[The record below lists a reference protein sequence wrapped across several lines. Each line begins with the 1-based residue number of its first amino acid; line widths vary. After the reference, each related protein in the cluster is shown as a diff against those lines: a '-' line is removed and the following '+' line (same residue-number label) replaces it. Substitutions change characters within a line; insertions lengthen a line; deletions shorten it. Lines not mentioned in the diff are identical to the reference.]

1 MIKSLMTAVLGTRH
15 ERERKRLQP
24 FVDRIHAEEE
34 KLKALSEAE
43 LKDQTR
49 KFRER
54 LGERTG
60 SIKAEL
66 EQVRAAKH
74 ACADPAERDRLEGR
88 FQELD
93 LQYKRALKTAL
104 DDLLP
109 EAFATVREACRR
121 LLGTTVSV
129 TGHELAWDMV
139 PYDVQLIGGIVLHQ
153 GKIAEMATGEGKTLV
168 ATLPLYLN
176 SLAGRGAH
184 LVTVNN
190 YLARRDSQWMGHVYK
205 YLGLS
210 VACLDDTEPSS
221 PGRRAAYQADIT
233 YGTNN
238 EFGFDYL
245 RDNMVFSLEQRVQRE
260 HAYAIID
267 EVDSIL
273 IDEARTPLIISGPVG
288 NETDDKYAQFNR
300 QVAELVRKQTAV
312 VNGLLAEAE
321 KLLEDEKTRQDAA
334 LKLYQAHL
342 GVPKNKRLLKLLQE
356 HGIKQLVQRME
367 LDAIADRKLPM
378 RQQRMRD
385 TEDVLYFVLDEK
397 GHSVHLTDRGA
408 EAMSPGDPT
417 LFLVPDI
424 SEEIHRIDKDPELS
438 PHDRIERRRTVES
451 EYALKS
457 EKLHIIHKLLQAH
470 VLYEKEVDY
479 LVQEGQVMI
488 VDEFTGRV
496 MTGRRWSDGLHQ
508 AVEAK
513 EGVQVKGET
522 QTFATITIQNYFRM
536 YDKLAGMTGTAET
549 EENEFY
555 QIYGLEVNVI
565 PTHRPVRRLDQVDR
579 IYKTRREKYN
589 AVLDEVERLHNLGW
603 PILIGTVTVEVSET
617 LSRQLK
623 RRGLKHE
630 VLNAKYHQREAEI
643 VAQAGQRSSITIA
656 TNMAGRGT
664 DIKLGKDL
672 DLTLE
677 EAGLQII
684 GTERHESRRIDRQ
697 LRGRSGRQGDPG
709 QSIFF
714 LSLEDDLMRLFG
726 SDRIARWMDK
736 SGAEEGEVITGGLVT
751 RAIEQAQKR
760 VELQN
765 FQQRK
770 RLLEYDDVMNQQR
783 EVIYSLRLFAL
794 ERGEELKAEARR
806 MIEAALER
814 ATTQFLAEAER
825 PEEYDRGGLREALM
839 LQYLVGAD
847 RVTDAE
853 ATPSLD
859 AIVEA
864 VKAEGEEAFRRKV
877 QYLADF
883 GKTVGIPDVDAQ
895 VLSQV
900 MLAVLDERWK
910 DHLYDLDQL
919 RNAIQYRAWG
929 QKDPLVE
936 YKREAFEMFEDLI
949 HDIQSTF
956 TERFLKIQVTA
967 EPRQEV
973 PRPRGRPA
981 VAPSAPTAT
990 ADPVPAPAG
999 ADDLFMGAAP
1009 APRMP
1014 PPPPVA
1020 PVSRGPAPAVTS
1032 SLGPVGRPAAATVP
1046 EVGRNDPCPCGS
1058 GKKYKKCHGAGR

>member
-1 MIKSLMTAVLGTRH
+1 MIKNLITTVFGTRFD
-15 ERERKRLQP
+15 RERKRIQP
-24 FVDRIHAEEE
+24 TVDAIHAEEE
-34 KLKALSEAE
+34 RLAALSEDE
-43 LKDQTR
+43 LKAQTAV
-49 KFRER
+49 FRAR
-54 LGERTG
+54 LAERTG
-60 SIKAEL
+60 TLKAEL
-66 EQVRAAKH
+66 EEVREAKH
-74 ACADPAERDRLEGR
+74 GCADPDEREGLERR
-88 FQELD
+88 FQEIETA
-93 LQYKRALKTAL
+93 YKKALAEGL
-104 DDLLP
+104 AELLP

-121 LLGTTVSV
+121 LLGTTVPV
-129 TGHELAWDMV
+129 MGHDLVWDMV
-139 PYDVQLIGGIVLHQ
+139 PYDVQLIGGLVLHQ
-153 GKIAEMATGEGKTLV
+153 GRIAEMATGEGKTLV

-176 SLAGRGAH
+176 ALAGRGAH

-190 YLARRDSQWMGHVYK
+190 YLARRDSQWMGHVFR
-205 YLGLS
+205 YLGLT

-221 PGRRAAYQADIT
+221 PERRAAYLADIT

-288 NETDDKYAQFNR
+288 NEADDKYAAFNR
-300 QVAELVRKQTAV
+300 QVAELVRKQTGV
-312 VNGLLAEAE
+312 VNTLLAESE
-321 KLLEDEKTRQDAA
+321 RLLEDEKTRQDAA
-334 LKLYQAHL
+334 LKLYQAQL
-342 GVPKNKRLLKLLQE
+342 GMPKNKRLLKLTNE
-356 HGIKQLVQRME
+356 TGIKQLIQRME

-378 RQQRMRD
+378 KQQRMRD
-385 TEDVLYFVLDEK
+385 LEDTLYFVLDEK

-408 EAMSPGDPT
+408 EAMSPDDPE
-417 LFLVPDI
+417 FFMVPDI
-424 SEEIHRIDKDPELS
+424 SEEIHRIDKDEALS
-438 PHDRIERRRTVES
+438 PQERIERRRQVEAD
-451 EYALKS
+451 YAIKS
-457 EKLHIIHKLLQAH
+457 EKLHIVHKLLQAH

-479 LVQEGQVMI
+479 LVQDGQVMI
-488 VDEFTGRV
+488 VDEFTGRI
-496 MTGRRWSDGLHQ
+496 MTGRRWADGLHQ

-513 EGVQVKGET
+513 EQVQVKAET

-549 EENEFY
+549 EETEFF
-555 QIYGLEVNVI
+555 QIYGLEVSVI
-565 PTHRPVRRLDQVDR
+565 PTHRPIRRDDQADR
-579 IYKTRREKYN
+579 IYKTRKEKHD
-589 AVLDEVERLHNLGW
+589 AIIAEVDRLHALGW
-603 PILIGTVTVEVSET
+603 PILIGTVNVDVSET

-630 VLNAKYHQREAEI
+630 VLNAKYHEREAEI
-643 VAQAGQRSSITIA
+643 VAGAGQRAAITIA

-664 DIKLGKDL
+664 DIKLDKAL
-672 DLTLE
+672 DLE
-677 EAGLQII
+677 QPEAGLQII

-765 FQQRK
+765 FQSRK

-783 EVIYSLRLFAL
+783 EVVYSLRLFAL

-814 ATTQFLAEAER
+814 AVTQFLATAER
-825 PEEYDRGGLREALM
+825 PEEWDRGGLREALT
-839 LQYLVGAD
+839 LQYLVTVDAL
-847 RVTDAE
+847 TDAE
-853 ATPSLD
+853 LTPGLEKM
-859 AIVEA
+859 VEL
-864 VKAEGEEAFRRKV
+864 VKAEGEESFRRKID
-877 QYLADF
+877 YLADF
-883 GKTVGIPDVDAQ
+883 GRTIGIPDVDAQ

-929 QKDPLVE
+929 QKDPLIE
-936 YKREAFEMFEDLI
+936 YKREAFDMFEDLMR
-949 HDIQSTF
+949 DIQSTF
-956 TERFLKIQVTA
+956 TERFLKIQVSA
-967 EPRQEV
+967 EPRAEPQAR
-973 PRPRGRPA
+973 RPMPPPTPVAASHPA
-981 VAPSAPTAT
+981 AAT
-990 ADPVPAPAG
+990 SG
-999 ADDLFMGAAP
+999 ADDLFMGAPPRAMPAAP
-1009 APRMP
+1009 TA
-1014 PPPPVA
+1014 A
-1020 PVSRGPAPAVTS
+1020 LSS
-1032 SLGPVGRPAAATVP
+1032 SLGPVGRATAAVP

-1058 GKKYKKCHGAGR
+1058 GKKYKKCHGVGR

>member
-1 MIKSLMTAVLGTRH
+1 MIKTLMTSVFGTRFD
-15 ERERKRLQP
+15 RERKRIQP
-24 FVDRIHAEEE
+24 IVDQIHAHEERLKQLDE
-34 KLKALSEAE
+34 SELKA
-43 LKDQTR
+43 QTPR
-49 KFRER
+49 FRER
-54 LGERTG
+54 LAERIG
-60 SIKAEL
+60 ALKAEL
-66 EQVRAAKH
+66 EEVREAKH
-74 ACADPAERDRLEGR
+74 ACADPVERDELEGR
-88 FQELD
+88 FQDLERRYKKEL
-93 LQYKRALKTAL
+93 AASL
-104 DDLLP
+104 DELLP

-121 LLGTTVSV
+121 LLGTTVQV
-129 TGHELAWDMV
+129 TGRELVWDMV
-139 PYDVQLIGGIVLHQ
+139 PYDVQLIGGVVLHQ

-176 SLAGRGAH
+176 ALAGRGAH

-190 YLARRDSQWMGHVYK
+190 YLARRDSQWMGHVFR
-205 YLGLS
+205 YLGLG

-221 PGRRAAYQADIT
+221 PERHAAYLADIT

-245 RDNMVFSLEQRVQRE
+245 RDNMVFSVDQRVQRE

-288 NETDDKYAQFNR
+288 NETDEKYAQFSR
-300 QVAELVRKQTAV
+300 QVAELVRKQTGV
-312 VNGLLAEAE
+312 VNTLLAEAE
-321 KLLEDEKTRQDAA
+321 KLLEDPKTRNDAA
-334 LKLYQAHL
+334 LKLYQARL
-342 GVPKNKRLLKLLQE
+342 GMPKNKRLLKMLNE
-356 HGIKQLVQRME
+356 TGTKQLVQRME

-378 RQQRMRD
+378 KQQRMRD
-385 TEDVLYFVLDEK
+385 LEDTLYFVLDEK
-397 GHSVHLTDRGA
+397 GHSVHLTDRGS
-408 EAMSPGDPT
+408 EAMSPNEPE

-424 SEEIHRIDKDPELS
+424 SEEIHAIDRDPALS
-438 PHDRIERRRTVES
+438 AVERIERRRQVES
-451 EYALKS
+451 DYAIKS

-470 VLYEKEVDY
+470 VLYDKEVDY

-496 MTGRRWSDGLHQ
+496 MTGRRWADGLHQ

-549 EENEFY
+549 EETEFF
-555 QIYGLEVNVI
+555 QIYGLDVNVI
-565 PTHRPVRRLDQVDR
+565 PTHRPIRRLDQADR
-579 IYKTRREKYN
+579 IYKTRKEKHDAIMN
-589 AVLDEVERLHNLGW
+589 EVERLHGLGW
-603 PILIGTVTVEVSET
+603 PVLIGTVNVDVSET

-643 VAQAGQRSSITIA
+643 VAGAGQKAAIVIA

-672 DLTLE
+672 DLAE
-677 EAGLQII
+677 PEAGLQII

-709 QSIFF
+709 QTIFF

-806 MIEAALER
+806 MIELALER
-814 ATTQFLAEAER
+814 AVNQFLATATS
-825 PEEYDRGGLREALM
+825 PEEYDRGGLREALT
-839 LQYLVGAD
+839 LQYLVT
-847 RVTDAE
+847 VDAIVDSD
-853 ATPSLD
+853 ATPSID
-859 AIVEA
+859 RMAEA
-864 VKAEGEEAFRRKV
+864 ARAEGEETFRRKIE
-877 QYLADF
+877 YLGDF
-883 GKTVGIPDVDAQ
+883 GKKIGIPEVDSQ

-900 MLAVLDERWK
+900 MLSVLDERWK

-936 YKREAFEMFEDLI
+936 YKREAFEMFEDLM

-956 TERFLKIQVTA
+956 TERFFKIQVSA
-967 EPRQEV
+967 DPPPPEPRA
-973 PRPRGRPA
+973 RR
-981 VAPSAPTAT
+981 APL
-990 ADPVPAPAG
+990 PAPPAPEPVG
-999 ADDLFMGAAP
+999 ADDLFAAP
-1009 APRMP
+1009 SRRVAS
-1014 PPPPVA
+1014 PPPV
-1020 PVSRGPAPAVTS
+1020 GPAVNS
-1032 SLGPVGRPAAATVP
+1032 SLGPVGRATAAVP

-1058 GKKYKKCHGAGR
+1058 GKKYKKCHGVGR

>member
-1 MIKSLMTAVLGTRH
+1 MIKNLITTVFGTRFD
-15 ERERKRLQP
+15 RERKRIQP
-24 FVDRIHAEEE
+24 TVDAIHAEEE
-34 KLKALSEAE
+34 RLAGLSEDELKA
-43 LKDQTR
+43 QTAV
-49 KFRER
+49 FRAR
-54 LGERTG
+54 LAERTG
-60 SIKAEL
+60 TLKAEL
-66 EQVRAAKH
+66 EEVREAKH
-74 ACADPAERDRLEGR
+74 GCADPDEREGLERR
-88 FQELD
+88 FQEIETA
-93 LQYKRALKTAL
+93 YKKALAEGL
-104 DDLLP
+104 AELLP

-121 LLGTTVSV
+121 LLGTTVTV
-129 TGHELAWDMV
+129 MGHDLVWDMV
-139 PYDVQLIGGIVLHQ
+139 PYDVQLIGGLVLHQ
-153 GKIAEMATGEGKTLV
+153 GRIAEMATGEGKTLV

-176 SLAGRGAH
+176 ALAGRGAH

-190 YLARRDSQWMGHVYK
+190 YLARRDSQWMGHVFR
-205 YLGLS
+205 YLGLT

-221 PGRRAAYQADIT
+221 PERRAAYLADIT

-288 NETDDKYAQFNR
+288 NEADDKYAAFNR
-300 QVAELVRKQTAV
+300 QVAELVRKQTGV
-312 VNGLLAEAE
+312 VNTLLAESE
-321 KLLEDEKTRQDAA
+321 RLLEDEKTRQDAA
-334 LKLYQAHL
+334 LKLYQAQL
-342 GVPKNKRLLKLLQE
+342 GMPKNKRLLKLTNE
-356 HGIKQLVQRME
+356 TGIKQLIQRME

-378 RQQRMRD
+378 KQQRMRD
-385 TEDVLYFVLDEK
+385 LEDTLYFVLDEK

-408 EAMSPGDPT
+408 EAMSPDDPE
-417 LFLVPDI
+417 FFMVPDI
-424 SEEIHRIDKDPELS
+424 SEEIHRIDKDEALS
-438 PHDRIERRRTVES
+438 PQERIERRRQVEAD
-451 EYALKS
+451 YAIKS
-457 EKLHIIHKLLQAH
+457 EKLHIVHKLLQAH

-479 LVQEGQVMI
+479 LVQDGQVMI
-488 VDEFTGRV
+488 VDEFTGRI
-496 MTGRRWSDGLHQ
+496 MTGRRWADGLHQ

-513 EGVQVKGET
+513 EQVQVKAET

-549 EENEFY
+549 EETEFF
-555 QIYGLEVNVI
+555 QIYGLEVSVI
-565 PTHRPVRRLDQVDR
+565 PTHRPIRRNDQADR
-579 IYKTRREKYN
+579 IYKTRKEKHD
-589 AVLDEVERLHNLGW
+589 AIIAEVDRLHALGW
-603 PILIGTVTVEVSET
+603 PILIGTVNVDVSET

-630 VLNAKYHQREAEI
+630 VLNAKYHEREAEI
-643 VAQAGQRSSITIA
+643 VAGAGQRAAITIA

-664 DIKLGKDL
+664 DIKLDKAL
-672 DLTLE
+672 DLE
-677 EAGLQII
+677 QPEAGLQII

-765 FQQRK
+765 FQSRK

-783 EVIYSLRLFAL
+783 EVVYSLRLFAL

-814 ATTQFLAEAER
+814 AVTQFLATTER
-825 PEEYDRGGLREALM
+825 PEEWDRGGLREALT
-839 LQYLVGAD
+839 LQYLVTVDAL
-847 RVTDAE
+847 TDAE
-853 ATPSLD
+853 LAPSLEKM
-859 AIVEA
+859 VEL
-864 VKAEGEEAFRRKV
+864 VKAEGEESFRRKID
-877 QYLADF
+877 YLADF
-883 GKTVGIPDVDAQ
+883 GRTIGIPDVDAQ

-929 QKDPLVE
+929 QKDPLIE
-936 YKREAFEMFEDLI
+936 YKREAFDMFEDLMR
-949 HDIQSTF
+949 DIQSTF
-956 TERFLKIQVTA
+956 TERFLKIQVSA
-967 EPRQEV
+967 EPRAEPQAR
-973 PRPRGRPA
+973 RPMPPPTPVGASHPA
-981 VAPSAPTAT
+981 AAT
-990 ADPVPAPAG
+990 SG
-999 ADDLFMGAAP
+999 ADDLFMGP
-1009 APRMP
+1009 APRAMP
-1014 PPPPVA
+1014 AA
-1020 PVSRGPAPAVTS
+1020 PTAAVSS
-1032 SLGPVGRPAAATVP
+1032 SLGPVGRATAAVP

-1058 GKKYKKCHGAGR
+1058 GKKYKKCHGVGR

>member
-1 MIKSLMTAVLGTRH
+1 MIKTLMTSVFGTRFD
-15 ERERKRLQP
+15 RERKRIQP
-24 FVDRIHAEEE
+24 IVDQIHGHEERLKQLDE
-34 KLKALSEAE
+34 SELKA
-43 LKDQTR
+43 QTPR
-49 KFRER
+49 FRER
-54 LGERTG
+54 LAARV
-60 SIKAEL
+60 SALKSEL
-66 EQVRAAKH
+66 EQVREAKH
-74 ACADPAERDRLEGR
+74 GCADPAERDELEGR
-88 FQELD
+88 FQDLDNRYKKEL
-93 LQYKRALKTAL
+93 AAGL
-104 DDLLP
+104 DELLP

-121 LLGTTVSV
+121 LLGTTVQV
-129 TGHELAWDMV
+129 TGRELVWDMV
-139 PYDVQLIGGIVLHQ
+139 PYDVQLIGGVVLHQ

-176 SLAGRGAH
+176 ALTGRGTH

-190 YLARRDSQWMGHVYK
+190 YLARRDAQWMGHVFR
-205 YLGLS
+205 YLGLE

-221 PGRRAAYQADIT
+221 PERRAAYLADIT

-245 RDNMVFSLEQRVQRE
+245 RDNMVFSLDQRVQRE

-288 NETDDKYAQFNR
+288 NETDEKYAQFSR
-300 QVAELVRKQTAV
+300 QVAELVRKQTGV
-312 VNGLLAEAE
+312 VNTLLAEAE
-321 KLLEDEKTRQDAA
+321 KLLEDPKTRNDAA
-334 LKLYQAHL
+334 LKLYQARL
-342 GVPKNKRLLKLLQE
+342 GMPKNKRLLKMLNE
-356 HGIKQLVQRME
+356 TGTKQLVQRME

-378 RQQRMRD
+378 KQQRMRD
-385 TEDVLYFVLDEK
+385 LEDTLYFVLDEK
-397 GHSVHLTDRGA
+397 GHSVHLTDRGS
-408 EAMSPGDPT
+408 EAMSPNDPE

-424 SEEIHRIDKDPELS
+424 SEEIHAIDRDPELS
-438 PHDRIERRRTVES
+438 AAERIERRRQVES
-451 EYALKS
+451 DYAIKS

-496 MTGRRWSDGLHQ
+496 MTGRRWADGLHQ

-549 EENEFY
+549 EETEFY
-555 QIYGLEVNVI
+555 QIYGLDVNVI
-565 PTHRPVRRLDQVDR
+565 PTHRPIRRLDQADR
-579 IYKTRREKYN
+579 IYKTRKEKHD
-589 AVLDEVERLHNLGW
+589 AIMAEVERLHQDGW
-603 PILIGTVTVEVSET
+603 PVLIGTVNVDVSET

-643 VAQAGQRSSITIA
+643 VAGAGQKAAIVIA

-672 DLTLE
+672 DLSQP

-709 QSIFF
+709 QTIFF

-806 MIEAALER
+806 MIELALER
-814 ATTQFLAEAER
+814 SVNQFLATATN
-825 PEEYDRGGLREALM
+825 PEEYDRGGLREALTM
-839 LQYLVGAD
+839 QYLVTVDALVEAD
-847 RVTDAE
+847 TTPTIDRMAE
-853 ATPSLD
+853 A
-859 AIVEA
+859 AR
-864 VKAEGEEAFRRKV
+864 AEGEETFRRKIE
-877 QYLADF
+877 YLGDF
-883 GKTVGIPDVDAQ
+883 GKKIGIPEVDSQ

-900 MLAVLDERWK
+900 MLSVLDERWK

-936 YKREAFEMFEDLI
+936 YKREAFEMFEDLM

-956 TERFLKIQVTA
+956 TERFFKIQVSA
-967 EPRQEV
+967 EPPPPE
-973 PRPRGRPA
+973 PRARRAPGP
-981 VAPSAPTAT
+981 APS
-990 ADPVPAPAG
+990 G
-999 ADDLFMGAAP
+999 SDDLFATPSRRLG
-1009 APRMP
+1009 
-1014 PPPPVA
+1014 PPPPVG
-1020 PVSRGPAPAVTS
+1020 SAVNS
-1032 SLGPVGRPAAATVP
+1032 SPGPVGRATAAVP

-1058 GKKYKKCHGAGR
+1058 GKKYKKCHGVGR

>member
-1 MIKSLMTAVLGTRH
+1 MIKTLMTSVFGTRF

-24 FVDRIHAEEE
+24 ILDQILHAEEG
-34 KLKALSEAE
+34 LKDLSEAE
-43 LKDQTR
+43 LQAQTER
-49 KFRER
+49 FRER
-54 LGERTG
+54 LMARTAP
-60 SIKAEL
+60 IKQEL
-66 EQVRAAKH
+66 EEVRAAKH
-74 ACADPAERDRLEGR
+74 GCADPVEREQLEQR
-88 FQELD
+88 FHQLETRWKKEL
-93 LQYKRALKTAL
+93 AAGL
-104 DDLLP
+104 DELLP
-109 EAFATVREACRR
+109 EAYATVREACRR
-121 LLGTTVSV
+121 LLGTTVMV
-129 TGHELAWDMV
+129 TGHELTWDMV
-139 PYDVQLIGGIVLHQ
+139 PYDVQLIGGVVLHQ

-176 SLAGRGAH
+176 AIAGRGVH

-190 YLARRDSQWMGHVYK
+190 YLARRDSQWMGHVFK
-205 YLGLS
+205 YLGLT

-221 PGRRAAYQADIT
+221 TERRAAYLADIT

-245 RDNMVFSLEQRVQRE
+245 RDNMVFSLDQRVQRE

-288 NETDDKYAQFNR
+288 NESDEKYAQFNR
-300 QVAELVRKQTAV
+300 QVGELVRKQTGV
-312 VNGLLAEAE
+312 VNTLLAEAE
-321 KLLEDEKTRQDAA
+321 KLLENDKTRQEAA
-334 LKLYQAHL
+334 LKLYQGQL
-342 GVPKNKRLLKLLQE
+342 GMPKNKRLLKMLNE
-356 HGIKQLVQRME
+356 TGIKQMVQRME
-367 LDAIADRKLPM
+367 LDAIADRKLPIK
-378 RQQRMRD
+378 QQRMRD
-385 TEDVLYFVLDEK
+385 LEDTLYFVLDEK

-408 EAMSPGDPT
+408 EAMSPNDPD
-417 LFLVPDI
+417 LFIVPDI
-424 SEEIHRIDKDPELS
+424 SEAIHQIDKDPELS
-438 PHDRIERRRTVES
+438 PHDRIERRREVEG

-479 LVQEGQVMI
+479 LVQDGQVLI
-488 VDEFTGRV
+488 VDEFTGRI
-496 MTGRRWSDGLHQ
+496 MTGRRWADGLHQ

-549 EENEFY
+549 EETEFY
-555 QIYGLEVNVI
+555 SIYGLEVSVI
-565 PTHRPVRRLDQVDR
+565 PTHRPVRRMDRADR
-579 IYKTRREKYN
+579 IYKTRKEKHDAIMN
-589 AVLDEVERLHNLGW
+589 EVERLHELGW
-603 PILIGTVTVEVSET
+603 PILIGTVNVDVSET

-643 VAQAGQRSSITIA
+643 VAGAGQQAAITIA

-664 DIKLGKDL
+664 DIKLDKAL

-806 MIEAALER
+806 MIEQALER
-814 ATTQFLAEAER
+814 AVNEFLVGTER

-839 LQYLVGAD
+839 LQYLVSAD
-847 RVTDAE
+847 TLTDA
-853 ATPSLD
+853 AKTPSID
-859 AIVEA
+859 RMIEEVR
-864 VKAEGEEAFRRKV
+864 AEGEESFRRKIA
-877 QYLADF
+877 YLSDF
-883 GKTVGIPDVDAQ
+883 GRKIGIPDVDSQ

-900 MLAVLDERWK
+900 MLTVLDERWK

-936 YKREAFEMFEDLI
+936 YKREAFEMFEDLM

-956 TERFLKIQVTA
+956 TERFLKIQVSA
-967 EPRQEV
+967 EA
-973 PRPRGRPA
+973 RPEPA
-981 VAPSAPTAT
+981 VRRPPPPPAAETHPAAPTS
-990 ADPVPAPAG
+990 G
-999 ADDLFMGAAP
+999 ADDLFMGTAARVPP
-1009 APRMP
+1009 A
-1014 PPPPVA
+1014 A
-1020 PVSRGPAPAVTS
+1020 AASGSRGPDPMLSS
-1032 SLGPVGRPAAATVP
+1032 SLGPVGRATAAVP

-1058 GKKYKKCHGAGR
+1058 GRKYKKCHGAGR

>member
-1 MIKSLMTAVLGTRH
+1 MIKNLMTSVFGTRFD
-15 ERERKRLQP
+15 RERKRIQP
-24 FVDRIHAEEE
+24 SVDAIHAEEE
-34 KLKALSEAE
+34 RLAALSEDE
-43 LKDQTR
+43 LRAQTTR
-49 KFRER
+49 FRER
-54 LGERTG
+54 LAERTG
-60 SIKAEL
+60 AIKAEL
-66 EQVRAAKH
+66 EEVRQAKH
-74 ACADPAERDRLEGR
+74 GCADPEEREGLERR
-88 FQELD
+88 FQEIEADYKKALAAGLD
-93 LQYKRALKTAL
+93 EI
-104 DDLLP
+104 LP

-121 LLGTTVSV
+121 LMGTIVPV
-129 TGHELAWDMV
+129 TGHDLVWDMV
-139 PYDVQLIGGIVLHQ
+139 PYDVQLIGGLVLHQ
-153 GKIAEMATGEGKTLV
+153 GRIAEMATGEGKTLV

-176 SLAGRGAH
+176 ALAGRGAH

-190 YLARRDSQWMGHVYK
+190 YLARRDSQWMGHVFK
-205 YLGLS
+205 YLGLT

-221 PGRRAAYQADIT
+221 PERRAAYLADIT

-273 IDEARTPLIISGPVG
+273 VDEARTPLIISGPVG
-288 NETDDKYAQFNR
+288 NEADDKYAAFNR
-300 QVAELVRKQTAV
+300 QVAELVRKQTGVA
-312 VNGLLAEAE
+312 NTLLAEAE

-334 LKLYQAHL
+334 LKLYQAQL
-342 GVPKNKRLLKLLQE
+342 GMPKNKRLLKMMNE
-356 HGIKQLVQRME
+356 TGIKQLIQRME
-367 LDAIADRKLPM
+367 LDSIADRKLPM
-378 RQQRMRD
+378 KQQRMRD
-385 TEDVLYFVLDEK
+385 LEDTLYFVLDEK

-408 EAMSPGDPT
+408 EAMSPDDPEF
-417 LFLVPDI
+417 FLVPDI
-424 SEEIHRIDKDPELS
+424 SEEIHQIDKDENLS
-438 PHDRIERRRTVES
+438 PQERIERRRQVEAD
-451 EYALKS
+451 YAIKS
-457 EKLHIIHKLLQAH
+457 EKLHIVHKLLQAH

-479 LVQEGQVMI
+479 LVQDGQVMI
-488 VDEFTGRV
+488 VDEFTGRI
-496 MTGRRWSDGLHQ
+496 MTGRRWADGLHQ

-513 EGVQVKGET
+513 EQVQVKAET

-536 YDKLAGMTGTAET
+536 YDKLSGMTGTAET
-549 EENEFY
+549 EETEFF
-555 QIYGLEVNVI
+555 QIYGLEVSVI
-565 PTHRPVRRLDQVDR
+565 PTHRPTRRMDQADR
-579 IYKTRREKYN
+579 IYKTRKEKHD
-589 AVLDEVERLHNLGW
+589 AIIAEIERLHGLGW
-603 PILIGTVTVEVSET
+603 PILIGTVNVDVSET

-643 VAQAGQRSSITIA
+643 VAGAGQQSAITIA

-664 DIKLGKDL
+664 DIKLDKAL
-672 DLTLE
+672 DLE
-677 EAGLQII
+677 QPEAGLQII

-709 QSIFF
+709 QGIFF

-765 FQQRK
+765 FQSRK

-814 ATTQFLAEAER
+814 AVTQFLATAER
-825 PEEYDRGGLREALM
+825 PEEWDRGGLREALT
-839 LQYLVGAD
+839 LQYLVTVDA
-847 RVTDAE
+847 VTDAE
-853 ATPSLD
+853 TAPTIEKMAEL
-859 AIVEA
+859 
-864 VKAEGEEAFRRKV
+864 VKAEGEESFRRKIE
-877 QYLADF
+877 YLADF
-883 GKTVGIPDVDAQ
+883 GRTIGIPDVDAQ

-929 QKDPLVE
+929 QKDPLIE
-936 YKREAFEMFEDLI
+936 YKREAFDMFEDLMR
-949 HDIQSTF
+949 DIQSTF
-956 TERFLKIQVTA
+956 TERFLKIQVSA
-967 EPRQEV
+967 EPRAEPQAR
-973 PRPRGRPA
+973 RPMPPPTPVAASHPA
-981 VAPSAPTAT
+981 AAT
-990 ADPVPAPAG
+990 SG
-999 ADDLFMGAAP
+999 ADDLFMGPPPRAMPAAP
-1009 APRMP
+1009 A
-1014 PPPPVA
+1014 A
-1020 PVSRGPAPAVTS
+1020 AAISS
-1032 SLGPVGRPAAATVP
+1032 SLGPVGRATAAVP

-1058 GKKYKKCHGAGR
+1058 GKKYKKCHGVGR

>member
-1 MIKSLMTAVLGTRH
+1 MIKTLVTSVFGTRFD
-15 ERERKRLQP
+15 RERKRIQP
-24 FVDRIHAEEE
+24 IVDEIHRHEER
-34 KLKALSEAE
+34 LKDLSEAE
-43 LKDQTR
+43 LKAQTPR
-49 KFRER
+49 FRER
-54 LGERTG
+54 LAERTG
-60 SIKAEL
+60 ALKAEL
-66 EQVRAAKH
+66 DEVRDAKH
-74 ACADPAERDRLEGR
+74 GCADPVQRDELEGR
-88 FQELD
+88 FHDLEKRYKKEL
-93 LQYKRALKTAL
+93 AAGL
-104 DDLLP
+104 DELLP

-121 LLGTTVSV
+121 LVGTTVQV
-129 TGHELAWDMV
+129 TGRELVWDMV
-139 PYDVQLIGGIVLHQ
+139 PYDVQLIGGVVLHQ

-176 SLAGRGAH
+176 ALAGRGAH

-190 YLARRDSQWMGHVYK
+190 YLARRDSQWMGHVFK
-205 YLGLS
+205 YLGLE
-210 VACLDDTEPSS
+210 VTCLDDTEPSS
-221 PGRRAAYQADIT
+221 AERRAAYLADLT

-288 NETDDKYAQFNR
+288 NESDEKYAQFNR
-300 QVAELVRKQTAV
+300 QVAELVRKQTGV
-312 VNGLLAEAE
+312 VNALLAEAE
-321 KLLEDEKTRQDAA
+321 KLLQDPKTRNDAA
-334 LKLYQAHL
+334 LKLYQARL
-342 GVPKNKRLLKLLQE
+342 GMPKNKRLLKILNE
-356 HGIKQLVQRME
+356 TGTKQLVQRME

-378 RQQRMRD
+378 KQQRMRD
-385 TEDVLYFVLDEK
+385 LEETLYFVLDEK
-397 GHSVHLTDRGA
+397 GHSVHLTDRGS
-408 EAMSPGDPT
+408 EAMSPDDPT

-424 SEEIHRIDKDPELS
+424 SEEIHVIDRDPDLS
-438 PHDRIERRRTVES
+438 PSERIERRQKVES
-451 EYALKS
+451 DYAIKS

-496 MTGRRWSDGLHQ
+496 MTGRRWADGLHQ

-549 EENEFY
+549 EETEFY
-555 QIYGLEVNVI
+555 QIYGLDVNVI
-565 PTHRPVRRLDQVDR
+565 PTHRPIRRIDQADR
-579 IYKTRREKYN
+579 IYKTRKEKHD
-589 AVLDEVERLHNLGW
+589 AIMAEVERLHQLGW
-603 PILIGTVTVEVSET
+603 PILIGTVNVDVSET

-643 VAQAGQRSSITIA
+643 VAGAGQRAAIVIA

-672 DLTLE
+672 ELSAP

-709 QSIFF
+709 QTIFF

-806 MIEAALER
+806 MIEMALER
-814 ATTQFLAEAER
+814 AVHQFLVGAER
-825 PEEYDRGGLREALM
+825 PEEYDRGGLREALT
-839 LQYLVGAD
+839 LQYLVTVD
-847 RVTDAE
+847 PVVDPV
-853 ATPSLD
+853 ATPTID
-859 AIVEA
+859 KMVEA
-864 VKAEGEEAFRRKV
+864 ARAEGEETFRRKID
-877 QYLADF
+877 YLANF
-883 GKTVGIPDVDAQ
+883 GKTIGLPEVESQ

-900 MLAVLDERWK
+900 MLSVLDERWK

-936 YKREAFEMFEDLI
+936 YKREAFEMFEDLM

-956 TERFLKIQVTA
+956 TERFFKIQVSA
-967 EPRQEV
+967 DPAPPEPRV
-973 PRPRGRPA
+973 RRA
-981 VAPSAPTAT
+981 
-990 ADPVPAPAG
+990 PVPAPAPTAPAG
-999 ADDLFMGAAP
+999 SDDLFAPSARRPAA
-1009 APRMP
+1009 
-1014 PPPPVA
+1014 PPPVA
-1020 PVSRGPAPAVTS
+1020 PSLSS
-1032 SLGPVGRPAAATVP
+1032 SLGPVGRATAAVP

-1058 GKKYKKCHGAGR
+1058 GKKYKKCHGVGR